1 MSKREC
7 GKETQARR
15 RAIQVDR
22 AHVLVSEKKYKT
34 NVKAKLSTS
43 TVTNKSKSYFEQ
55 TELRWWC
62 AAPTLK
68 SVIS

>member
-15 RAIQVDR
+15 RAIQVVKG
-22 AHVLVSEKKYKT
+22 HVLVSEKIIKGRLKG
-34 NVKAKLSTS
+34 AKLATS

-55 TELRWWC
+55 TEVRDPFKHFW
-62 AAPTLK
+62 
-68 SVIS
+68 